1 MTTLDVSSVSKHFG
15 GVYALRDVSMTCR
28 SGEIVGL
35 IGPNGAG
42 KTTLLNVISSAFPLD
57 KGEVRLDERR
67 IDSSS
72 PRKCAIAGIART
84 FQNIRLFGRLT
95 VRQNVEVGFTTAQ
108 RHRASR
114 LNGLTVD
121 SLLRELDLGP
131 VADRPAMTLPYG
143 QQRRLEIARALAL
156 VPEFLLLD
164 EPAAR
169 MNDAEST
176 ELISSVRGIRDRAG
190 CGIIVIDHDLRF
202 IMTVCERIND
212 FHMGELIAEGAVV
225 LFGPPTDDTLIP
237 AGMMAQP
244 NSIPVISVGSTQ
256 ERWPAAIPDFAY
268 LTPYGD
274 NGAASAAAH
283 YAREQGLETAYL
295 MISHD
300 IGSYSIATPR

>member
-95 VRQNVEVGFTTAQ
+95 ARQNVEVGFTTAQ

-202 IMTVCERIND
+202 IMTVCERINVL
-212 FHMGELIAEGAVV
+212 HMGELIAEGAVV

-274 NGAASAAAH
+274 NGATSAAAR
-283 YAREQGLETAYL
+283 APSW
-295 MISHD
+295 SHSRLKD
-300 IGSYSIATPR
+300 SPPKAASSSGPMTSA

>member
-1 MTTLDVSSVSKHFG
+1 MTLDVSSVSKHFG

-169 MNDAEST
+169 YERCGVDGAD
-176 ELISSVRGIRDRAG
+176 LVGARHPRPRGLRHHRDRPRSPLH
-190 CGIIVIDHDLRF
+190 HDCLR
-202 IMTVCERIND
+202 TDQRSPHGRVDRRRR
-212 FHMGELIAEGAVV
+212 GRAV
-225 LFGPPTDDTLIP
+225 
-237 AGMMAQP
+237 
-244 NSIPVISVGSTQ
+244 
-256 ERWPAAIPDFAY
+256 RAAD
-268 LTPYGD
+268 GR
-274 NGAASAAAH
+274 
-283 YAREQGLETAYL
+283 YA
-295 MISHD
+295 
-300 IGSYSIATPR
+300 